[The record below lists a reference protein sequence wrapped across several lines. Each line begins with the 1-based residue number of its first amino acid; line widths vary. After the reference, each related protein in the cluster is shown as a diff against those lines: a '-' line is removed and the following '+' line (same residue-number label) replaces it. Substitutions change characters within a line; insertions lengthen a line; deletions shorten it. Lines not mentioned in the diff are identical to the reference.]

1 MTIINLDLDD
11 QANSLRNSSLQHLLN
26 AKYSN
31 LSNEINVA
39 KCNKCCECGK
49 KLGVVVKVLLLLGI
63 ASIKNLSSFYY

>member
-11 QANSLRNSSLQHLLN
+11 QANSLRNLSLQHSLN

-49 KLGVVVKVLLLLGI
+49 KSRCSSQGVVVVRDCF
-63 ASIKNLSSFYY
+63 N